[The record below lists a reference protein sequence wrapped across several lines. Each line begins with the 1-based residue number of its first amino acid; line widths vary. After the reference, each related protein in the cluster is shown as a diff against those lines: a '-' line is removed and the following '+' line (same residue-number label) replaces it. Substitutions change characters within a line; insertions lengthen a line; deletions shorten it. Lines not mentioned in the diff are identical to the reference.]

1 MKKRNKLLFTLLI
14 AFLAVGTTFGQKQA
28 SKTKTKDEKSNK
40 IDTRIDNMGYWTK
53 LAEEGLVPVA
63 QPIPIK
69 PAVYTGSQ
77 IVAKSVMNGKEDSPD
92 IPVTNLTNVTE
103 TEVSVFVNPDDVD
116 NLLNSNNSTSWN
128 GSSVG
133 SLYGANYF
141 LSEDAGLTWGGSQ
154 MGAGGSNSGDPATAI
169 SLDGSRMYVGF
180 INSAGGQGVSHST
193 DGGNNWT
200 QVQAGTPP
208 GGWDILDKNH
218 MWIDNSPTSP
228 YEGNLYNAWTAFGN
242 ANEND
247 IEIVHSSDGGLTW
260 SSHLNIS
267 SAVNAG
273 SHNQGVNLQTGPNGE
288 VYAIW
293 AIYDGWPQDE
303 KAIGFAKS
311 TDGGQTFATATRIID
326 NIRGIRNSGVG
337 KSMRVNSFP
346 VMAVDI
352 SNGGFSGNIYVV
364 WCNIGIPGTNTGSDA
379 DVYMIR
385 SEDEGS
391 TWSTPIKIN
400 QDPSGQGKK
409 HYMPWITC
417 DPETGTLSAIWYDD
431 RNVSSSQCE
440 VYCANSFDG
449 GETWEDFKVSDVAFT
464 PTPVAGLAGD
474 YMGDYIGITARGSK
488 VYPAWMDTRD
498 NLFMTYVS
506 PYVTNNL
513 PKPTD
518 LTVTLDEETGATTL
532 NWNFEQKDFLY
543 FNVYRDGELLGTTTD
558 TTYSDNLPDYGVYQY
573 SVTAMHDDGES
584 VGAFASIQWGNP
596 HIAVTPETMV
606 QNLLIGESATQI
618 LTIENTG
625 ELDLTF
631 DITPEITSKSVEN
644 YCAASGGCD
653 EYISNVTFGT
663 ISNSSSCDG
672 YADYTSMSTMVNIG
686 ESYDITVT
694 NGNVWSSDDLGVW
707 IDWNQDDDFDDP
719 GENVVCEVDNG
730 GQGTFTITVPA
741 DASVGET
748 VMRVRIKY
756 SGSDC
761 GDPCGTTTYGEV
773 EDYGIYVLGWL
784 MLDHTD
790 GTIAAGETDNIQVTF
805 NASDLDEGVYTA
817 DLKIASDDPD
827 MPMKVVPVTLN
838 VGADIPEA
846 TAMADPEDIC
856 EGESSQL
863 TANATGGSGSYTYSW
878 TSIPEGFTSDE
889 QNPVVTP
896 MDTTKY
902 IVAVYDGIF
911 TVYDTATVNVNPLP
925 SVAVI
930 PEGEVVL
937 CQDGENTE
945 YTTQGAMYAESYMWS
960 IDPADAGTIT
970 GTDMTGEVDW
980 DAGFSGEAMIMVKGI
995 NECGEGEFSDAL
1007 TVTVNAMPDVT
1018 FDFMDTTCV
1027 YYDSIPLT
1035 GGQPEGG
1042 EYTGT
1047 GILDGYFYPGAAGVG
1062 DHTLTY
1068 TYTDENGCE
1077 NYAEQVINVSECL
1090 GIDEVFAG
1098 MELNVFPNPNTGVF
1112 NLEISSPDAKKLDI
1126 TIYNNTGVVVY
1137 ENRNLEIRGSFSAK
1151 IDLSEFSSGLYFI
1164 NLSKDG
1170 SNYSEKIIIRK

>member
-1 MKKRNKLLFTLLI
+1 MKKRNTLLFTLLI
-14 AFLAVGTTFGQKQA
+14 SFLVAGTAFGQKNGL
-28 SKTKTKDEKSNK
+28 KTKSK

-63 QPIPIK
+63 QPVPIK

-77 IVAKSVMNGKEDSPD
+77 IVAKSVIGGKEDSPD
-92 IPVTNLTNVTE
+92 VPVTNLTNVTE

-141 LSEDAGLTWGGSQ
+141 LSTDAGLTWGGSQ
-154 MGAGGSNSGDPATAI
+154 NGAGGTNNGDPATAI
-169 SLDGSRMYVGF
+169 NLDGSRMYVGF

-193 DGGNNWT
+193 DGGNTWT

-218 MWIDNSPTSP
+218 MWIDNSPASP

-247 IEIVHSSDGGLTW
+247 IEIVHSSDGGMTW

-293 AIYDGWPQDE
+293 AIYDSWPQDE

-311 TDGGQTFATATRIID
+311 TDGGQTFANATRIID

-364 WCNIGIPGTNTGSDA
+364 WCNIGVPGTNTGSDA

-385 SEDEGS
+385 SEDEGA
-391 TWSTPIKIN
+391 TWSDPVRIN
-400 QDPSGQGKK
+400 QDPIGQGKK

-440 VYCANSFDG
+440 VFCANSFDG

-464 PTPVAGLAGD
+464 PTPIAGLAGD

-518 LTVTLDEETGATTL
+518 LIVTLDEETGATTL
-532 NWNFEQKDFLY
+532 NWTYEEKEFLH
-543 FNVYRDGELLGTTTD
+543 FNIYRDGELLGTTTE
-558 TTYSDNLPDYGVYQY
+558 TTYSDNLPDYGVFQY
-573 SVTAMHDDGES
+573 SVTAMHDEGES

-596 HIAVTPETMV
+596 HISVTPDAMV
-606 QNLLIGESATQI
+606 QNLMIGASDIQN

-625 ELDLTF
+625 ELELSF
-631 DITPEITSKSVEN
+631 DITPEITSEKGVN
-644 YCAASGGCD
+644 DYCDAGGGCD

-663 ISNSSSCDG
+663 INNSSSCDG
-672 YADYTSMSTMVNIG
+672 YADYTSMSTMVNKG

-694 NGNVWSSDDLGVW
+694 NGNVYTSDDLGVW
-707 IDWNQDDDFDDP
+707 IDWNIDGDFDDP
-719 GENVVCEVDNG
+719 GENVVCEADNS
-730 GQGTFTITVPA
+730 GQGTFSITVPA
-741 DASVGET
+741 DATPGET

-761 GDPCGTTTYGEV
+761 GDPCGTTQYGEV

-790 GTIAAGETDNIQVTF
+790 GNLNAGETDVIQVTF
-805 NASDLDEGVYTA
+805 DAADLDEGVYTA
-817 DLKIASDDPD
+817 NLNISSNDAD
-827 MPMKVVPVTLN
+827 MPLTVVPVTLN
-838 VGADIPEA
+838 VGADIPE
-846 TAMADPEDIC
+846 TTVSADPEDVC
-856 EGESSQL
+856 PGESSQL
-863 TANATGGSGSYTYSW
+863 TADATGGSGNYTYSW
-878 TSIPEGFTSDE
+878 TSLPEGFTSDE

-896 MDTTKY
+896 ADTTKY
-902 IVAVYDGIF
+902 VVAVNDGMF
-911 TVYDTATVNVNPLP
+911 TVYDTVIVNVKPLP
-925 SVAVI
+925 MAPAI
-930 PEGEVVL
+930 PGGEVVL
-937 CQDGENTE
+937 CQDGDNTE
-945 YTTQGAMYAESYMWS
+945 YTTEGAMYAQSYMWA

-970 GTDMTGEVDW
+970 GTEMTGEVDW
-980 DAGFSGEAMIMVKGI
+980 NANFSGEALITVKGI
-995 NECGEGEFSDAL
+995 NECGEGDFSDAL
-1007 TVTVNAMPDVT
+1007 TVMINALPEVSFDLIDTV
-1018 FDFMDTTCV
+1018 CV
-1027 YYDSIPLT
+1027 YNEEFELT
-1035 GGQPEGG
+1035 GGLPEGG
-1042 EYTGT
+1042 EYSGT
-1047 GILDGYFYPGAAGVG
+1047 GVLDGMFYPETAGLG
-1062 DHTLTY
+1062 NHTITY
-1068 TYTDENGCE
+1068 TVTGENGCE
-1077 NYAEQVINVSECL
+1077 NYAEQVINVSECI
-1090 GIDEVFAG
+1090 GIDEVFGG
-1098 MELNVFPNPNTGVF
+1098 MKLNIFPNPNTGVF
-1112 NLEISSPDAKKLDI
+1112 NLEISSLNAENLDI
-1126 TIYNNTGVVVY
+1126 TIYNNIGVLVY
-1137 ENRNLEIRGSFSAK
+1137 ESRNLEIKGNYSSK
-1151 IDLSEFSSGLYFI
+1151 IDLSDFSSGLYFI

-1170 SNYSEKIIIRK
+1170 DNYSEKIIIRK

>member
-1 MKKRNKLLFTLLI
+1 MKKRNTLLI
-14 AFLAVGTTFGQKQA
+14 ALLITFLAAGTTFGQKSGQ
-28 SKTKTKDEKSNK
+28 KTKSK

-69 PAVYTGSQ
+69 PAVYTGSE
-77 IVAKSVMNGKEDSPD
+77 INAKSVMGGKEDSPD
-92 IPVTNLTNVTE
+92 VPVTNLTNVTE

-116 NLLNSNNSTSWN
+116 NLLNSNNSTSWSGGN
-128 GSSVG
+128 VG
-133 SLYGANYF
+133 SLYGANSF
-141 LSEDAGLTWGGSQ
+141 LSTDAGLTWGGSQ

-169 SLDGSRMYVGF
+169 SLDGTRMYVGF

-193 DGGNNWT
+193 DGGNTWT

-247 IEIVHSSDGGLTW
+247 IEIVRSTDGGLSW
-260 SSHLNIS
+260 SPHMNIS

-311 TDGGQTFATATRIID
+311 TDGGQTFETAIRIID

-346 VMAVDI
+346 AMAVDI

-364 WCNIGIPGTNTGSDA
+364 WCNIGVPGTNTGSDA

-385 SEDEGS
+385 SEDEGAS
-391 TWSTPIKIN
+391 WSNPIRIN
-400 QDPSGQGKK
+400 QDPMGQGKK

-464 PTPVAGLAGD
+464 PTPIAGLAGD

-488 VYPAWMDTRD
+488 VYPAWMDTRN

-513 PKPTD
+513 PKPTN
-518 LTVTLDEETGATTL
+518 LTVTLDEATGETIL
-532 NWNFEQKDFLY
+532 NWVFEGKEFLY
-543 FNVYRDGELLGTTTD
+543 FNVYRDGELLGTTTE
-558 TTYSDNLPDYGVYQY
+558 TTYSDMLPDYGVYQY
-573 SVTAMHDDGES
+573 SVTAMHDEGES

-596 HIAVTPETMV
+596 HIAVTPDAMV
-606 QNLLIGESATQI
+606 QNLTIGGSATQT
-618 LTIENTG
+618 LTITNTG

-631 DITPEITSKSVEN
+631 DITPEITSKSVED
-644 YCAASGGCD
+644 YCSASGGCD

-663 ISNSSSCDG
+663 INNSTSCDG
-672 YADYTSMSTMVNIG
+672 YADYTSMSTMVNMG
-686 ESYDITVT
+686 ESYDISVT
-694 NGNVWSSDDLGVW
+694 NGSVYTSDDLGIW
-707 IDWNQDDDFDDP
+707 IDWNIDGDFDDP
-719 GENVVCEVDNG
+719 GENVVCEADNS
-730 GQGTFTITVPA
+730 GQGTFSITVPT
-741 DASVGET
+741 DATPGQT
-748 VMRVRIKY
+748 VMRIRIKY

-773 EDYGIYVLGWL
+773 EDYGVYVLGWL
-784 MLDHTD
+784 MLDHTE
-790 GTIAAGETDNIQVTF
+790 GTLAPDENDDIQVTF
-805 NASDLDEGVYTA
+805 SAADLDEGVYTA
-817 DLKIASDDPD
+817 NLNIASDDPD
-827 MPMKVVPVTLN
+827 APMTVVPVTLN
-838 VGADIPEA
+838 VGADIPEI
-846 TAMADPEDIC
+846 TVSADPTDIC
-856 EGESSQL
+856 AGESSQL
-863 TANATGGSGSYTYSW
+863 SANATGGSGSFTYSW

-896 MDTTKY
+896 TDTTKY
-902 IVAVYDGIF
+902 VVAVDDGIF
-911 TVYDTATVNVNPLP
+911 TVYDTATVNVKPLP
-925 SVAVI
+925 QVAAT
-930 PEGEVVL
+930 PEGETVL
-937 CQDGENTE
+937 CQDGDNTQ
-945 YTTQGAMYAESYMWS
+945 YTTTGAMYAESYMWS
-960 IDPADAGTIT
+960 IDPADAGTIS

-980 DAGFSGEAMIMVKGI
+980 DATFSGEVFITVKGV
-995 NECGEGEFSDAL
+995 NECGEGDFSEAIA
-1007 TVTVNAMPDVT
+1007 VMINAMPDVS
-1018 FDFMDTTCV
+1018 FDLVDTVCV
-1027 YYDSIPLT
+1027 YNDPLVLT
-1035 GGQPEGG
+1035 GGTPEGG

-1047 GILDGYFYPGAAGVG
+1047 GVLDGSFYPNTAGTG
-1062 DHTLTY
+1062 DHTITY
-1068 TYTDENGCE
+1068 SYTDENGCA

-1090 GIDEVFAG
+1090 GINEMFGG
-1098 MELNVFPNPNTGVF
+1098 MGLNIFPNPNSGVF
-1112 NLEISSPDAKKLDI
+1112 NMEISSSKDESIDI

-1137 ENRNLEIRGSFSAK
+1137 EKRNLEIRGTYSSK
-1151 IDLSEFSSGLYFI
+1151 IDLSRFSNGLYFI